1 MRLGV
6 TVNGTG
12 LEQSH
17 LREIFPAWR
26 LSAPSDAA
34 GNGRTSGAA
43 PQGPGPLSGSRVLVV
58 EDEFFVGLEIAETLE
73 AAGASI
79 AGPAWTLADAERM
92 AADGGIDM
100 AVLDVN
106 LDGQYAIDLGIGLK
120 RQGVR
125 VVFVTAHVD
134 DASMFPG
141 EAASIPR
148 LGKPASSRALL
159 RALVPAT

>member
-1 MRLGV
+1 M

-12 LEQSH
+12 LGQSI
-17 LREIFPAWR
+17 RDIFPAWR
-26 LSAPSDAA
+26 LSAASDAA
-34 GNGRTSGAA
+34 GDGRAPGAA
-43 PQGPGPLSGSRVLVV
+43 PQGAKPLSGKRVLVV
-58 EDEFFVGLEIAETLE
+58 EDEFFVGLEIAETLQ

-79 AGPAWTLADAERM
+79 AGPAWTLADAERI
-92 AADGGIDM
+92 AAEGGIDM

-106 LDGQYAIDLGIGLK
+106 LNGQYAIDLGVELK

-125 VVFVTAHVD
+125 VVFATAHVD